1 MASIYIETYGC
12 QMNEADSQYI
22 ADRASASGYAVTA
35 DAALADVVI
44 VNTCTVRDNAEKRAY
59 GRLAQFKALK
69 VADPGVK
76 LVVCGC
82 LAEQDKALMQT
93 KAPYVDAVF
102 GTRDLGRLGD
112 ALEAWRADFAAGDDD
127 LTEENLLAGTFG
139 GHGDCVGDAYAHVRA
154 FVNVQRG
161 CSYYCTY
168 CIVPHVRGRFD
179 NRPMVDIL
187 AQCATAIGNGA
198 REITLVGQTVNAY
211 NEPASGA
218 DFADLLTAVSALPGI
233 DRLTFLTSHP
243 KDYTA
248 KLAAT
253 MGALPNLNPRFH
265 LPVQC
270 GSDPI
275 LRRMN
280 RKYTVAQ
287 YREKIALFRA
297 TCPDWSLTTD
307 LIVAFPG
314 ESDADFEATLAL
326 CDEMAFAQAFMFV
339 YSPRRGT
346 PAALWE
352 QIAPEIGRARLKR
365 LAETIDRGVRAYHTP
380 KVGRIVR
387 ALVTGPSR
395 KDRSK
400 LAAKTTD
407 NVTVVAPSGTLG
419 EGELR
424 ARPWLDVRID
434 EAFTWGVTGT
444 IVGIAERYDAPREIV
459 DARPTLD
466 LIAPRENVLASS

>member
-22 ADRASASGYAVTA
+22 ADRASTAGYAVTA
-35 DAALADVVI
+35 DAVGADVVI
-44 VNTCTVRDNAEKRAY
+44 INTCTVRDNAERRAY
-59 GRLAQFKALK
+59 GRMAQFKALK
-69 VADPGVK
+69 IADPNVK

-82 LAEQDKALMQT
+82 LAEQDKDVMRS

-102 GTRDLGRLGD
+102 GTRDLARLGD
-112 ALEAWRADFAAGDDD
+112 ALATWRPEFAAGDAD
-127 LTEENLLAGTFG
+127 LTEDNLLLGTLG

-179 NRPMVDIL
+179 NRPLADIL
-187 AQCATAIGNGA
+187 AQCTTALERGA

-211 NEPASGA
+211 SEPTSGA
-218 DFADLLTAVSALPGI
+218 DFADLLAAVAALPGI

-243 KDYTA
+243 KDYMP
-248 KLAAT
+248 KLAAM
-253 MGALPNLNPRFH
+253 MGALGCLNPRFH
-265 LPVQC
+265 LPVQS

-280 RKYTVAQ
+280 RKYTVAA
-287 YREKIALFRA
+287 YREKIALFRT
-297 TCPDWSLTTD
+297 TCPDWALTTD
-307 LIVAFPG
+307 VIVAFPG
-314 ESDADFEATLAL
+314 ESEADFEATLAL
-326 CDEMAFAQAFMFV
+326 CEELAFAQAFMFV

-352 QIAPEIGRARLKR
+352 QIPLEIGRERLRR
-365 LAETIDRGVRAYHTP
+365 LAETIDRGVRAFHAP
-380 KVGRIVR
+380 KVGRVVR
-387 ALVTGPSR
+387 ALVQGPSR

-400 LAAKTTD
+400 LAAKTVD
-407 NVTVVAPSGTLG
+407 NVTIVAPDAGLG
-419 EGELR
+419 EAQLR
-424 ARPWLDVRID
+424 DRPWLDVRVD
-434 EAFTWGVTGT
+434 AALTWGCTGT
-444 IVGIAERYDAPREIV
+444 IVGYAERFDTPRIAV
-459 DARPTLD
+459 DARPTFD
-466 LIAPRENVLASS
+466 LIAAR

>member
-1 MASIYIETYGC
+1 MANIYIETYGC

-22 ADRASASGYAVTA
+22 ADRAVASGYAVTA
-35 DAALADVVI
+35 DAADADVVVI
-44 VNTCTVRDNAEKRAY
+44 NTCTVRDNAEKRAY
-59 GRLAQFKALK
+59 GRMAQLKSLK
-69 VADPGVK
+69 VSDPAVK

-82 LAEQDKALMQT
+82 LAEQDRDVLSG

-102 GTRDLGRLGD
+102 GTRDLARLGD
-112 ALEAWRADFAAGDDD
+112 ALAAWRPGFAGDDVD
-127 LTEENLLAGTFG
+127 LTEENLLLGTLG

-179 NRPMVDIL
+179 NRPLADIV
-187 AQCATAIGNGA
+187 AECRRAIAHGA

-211 NEPASGA
+211 REPATNA
-218 DFADLLTAVSALPGI
+218 DFADLLQIVAALPGI
-233 DRLTFLTSHP
+233 DRLAFLTSHP
-243 KDYTA
+243 KDYTP

-253 MGALPNLNPRFH
+253 MGALPELNPRFH

-297 TCPDWSLTTD
+297 ICPEWALTTD

-314 ESDADFEATLAL
+314 ETEDDFAATLAL
-326 CDEMAFAQAFMFV
+326 CDEMAFAQAFTFV

-352 QIAPEIGRARLKR
+352 QIPTQVGNDRLRR
-365 LAETIDRGVRAYHTP
+365 LAATVDRGVRAFHAP
-380 KVGRIVR
+380 KVGRTVR
-387 ALVTGPSR
+387 ALVQGPSR
-395 KDRSK
+395 KDRSR
-400 LAAKTTD
+400 LAAKTLD
-407 NVTVVAPSGTLG
+407 NVTVVAPAGALGAAELG
-419 EGELR
+419 E
-424 ARPWLDVRID
+424 RPWLDVRIG
-434 EAFTWGVTGT
+434 EAFTWGCTGE
-444 IVGIAERYDAPREIV
+444 IVAIAARYD
-459 DARPTLD
+459 DARPQAVEARPTID
-466 LIAPRENVLASS
+466 LLAVR

>member
-1 MASIYIETYGC
+1 MARIYIETYGC

-22 ADRASASGYAVTA
+22 ANRASAAGYVVTA
-35 DAALADVVI
+35 DATKANVVI
-44 VNTCTVRDNAEKRAY
+44 INTCTVRDNAEKRAY
-59 GRLAQFKALK
+59 GRMAQFKAIK
-69 VADPGVK
+69 TSDPSVK

-82 LAEQDKALMQT
+82 LAEQDKAIMRG
-93 KAPYVDAVF
+93 KAPYVDAVY
-102 GTRDLGRLGD
+102 GTRDLARLGD
-112 ALEAWRADFAAGDDD
+112 ALTTWLPLFDGDDAD
-127 LTEENLLAGTFG
+127 LTQEQLVHATLG

-179 NRPMVDIL
+179 NRPMADIL
-187 AQCATAIGNGA
+187 AQCAGAIRGGA

-211 NEPASGA
+211 REPSNGA
-218 DFADLLTAVSALPGI
+218 DFADLLEAVAALAGI

-243 KDYTA
+243 KDYTP

-265 LPVQC
+265 LPVQS
-270 GSDPI
+270 GSDPV

-280 RKYTVAQ
+280 RKYTVGQ
-287 YREKIALFRA
+287 YREKIALFRS
-297 TCPDWSLTTD
+297 TCPAWALTTD

-314 ESDADFEATLAL
+314 ESDDDFEATLAL
-326 CDEMAFAQAFMFV
+326 CDEMAFAQAFTFV

-352 QIAPEIGRARLKR
+352 QIPPAVGQARLTR
-365 LAETIDRGVRAYHTP
+365 LAATIDRGVRAFHVP
-380 KVGRIVR
+380 KVGRTVR
-387 ALVTGPSR
+387 ALVQGPSR

-400 LAAKTTD
+400 LAAKTID
-407 NVTVVAPSGTLG
+407 NVTVVAPGGALG
-419 EGELR
+419 EPELCE
-424 ARPWLDVRID
+424 RPWLDVRVD
-434 EAFTWGVTGT
+434 EAFTWGCTGT
-444 IVGIAERYDAPREIV
+444 IVGSAERYDSPRAPV
-459 DARPTLD
+459 DVRAVVD
-466 LIAPRENVLASS
+466 LLASR